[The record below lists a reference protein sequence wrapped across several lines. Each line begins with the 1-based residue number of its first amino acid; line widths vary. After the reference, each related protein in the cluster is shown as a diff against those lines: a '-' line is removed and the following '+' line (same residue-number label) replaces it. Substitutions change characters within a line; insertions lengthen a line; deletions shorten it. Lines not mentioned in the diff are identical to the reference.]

1 MFQQQQKPLDIEK
14 LEENKN
20 VYKKNYKP
28 LMINQKPKNTNY
40 KKNYKKKLFIDQET
54 HPEKCSE
61 EKEICKEICQEK
73 CQEHDYIKTHGITT
87 CSRCPFKSIKYL
99 MPLEK
104 LDVVVLSEKELPVI
118 LKTKKKYYRN
128 YKNKPK

>member
-1 MFQQQQKPLDIEK
+1 MFQQQQKPLDTEK

-40 KKNYKKKLFIDQET
+40 KKNYKKQFIEPET
-54 HPEKCSE
+54 QTEKFSV
-61 EKEICKEICQEK
+61 EKEIYKEIYQEK
-73 CQEHDYIKTHGITT
+73 CKEHDYIKTHGITT

-104 LDVVVLSEKELPVI
+104 LDVLVLSEKELPVI